1 METVK
6 RIKKHARFSFC
17 VYKRATLVCTGT
29 SESHAGMHRYIRE
42 PHWSV
47 GPTCISESHTG
58 IHRYMREP
66 HWSVGPTCISES
78 HTGMYG
84 LHANQRAT
92 LVCMAYM
99 HIREPHWSVWPTCK
113 SESHTGM

>member
-58 IHRYMREP
+58 
-66 HWSVGPTCISES
+66 
-78 HTGMYG
+78 MYG
-84 LHANQRAT
+84 LHENQRAT
-92 LVCMAYM
+92 LVY
-99 HIREPHWSVWPTCK
+99 
-113 SESHTGM
+113 TGT